1 MIYSIVKRAFDV
13 IIATL
18 FLIVTFPIL
27 IILIFFIRLDG
38 QGKAVFKQDRVGKN
52 GKIFALFKLRTMN
65 KVDVKF
71 NLENAVIE
79 DDNPVLTKLG
89 RVLRK
94 LKIDEL
100 PQLINV
106 IKGEM
111 SIVGPRPLL
120 PIYWLNYQEWE
131 KEKFTVKPGMTGYAQ
146 VCGNGYLSQKER
158 SYYDVYYAKNF
169 NFWLDIKI
177 IFLTVRVIIKGERAC
192 IKRVEES
199 KIEELI
205 ELVNNE

>member
-38 QGKAVFKQDRVGKN
+38 QGKAIFKQDRVGKN

-158 SYYDVYYAKNF
+158 SSTYYGI
-169 NFWLDIKI
+169 LD
-177 IFLTVRVIIKGERAC
+177 
-192 IKRVEES
+192 
-199 KIEELI
+199 
-205 ELVNNE
+205 